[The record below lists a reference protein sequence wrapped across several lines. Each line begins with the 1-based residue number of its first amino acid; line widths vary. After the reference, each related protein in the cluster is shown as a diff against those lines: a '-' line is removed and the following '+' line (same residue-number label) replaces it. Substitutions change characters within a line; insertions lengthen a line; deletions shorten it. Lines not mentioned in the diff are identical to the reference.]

1 MNWTTDHPS
10 KEGWYWLHLD
20 NEEKQIVIVYVLSAE
35 RMVSVG
41 TETEG
46 QPSLQKGVWFGPLEP
61 PPFEERESQ
70 P

>member
-1 MNWTTDHPS
+1 MNWTTDHPTQ
-10 KEGWYWLHLD
+10 EGWYWLHLD
-20 NEEKQIVIVYVLSAE
+20 NEKKQIVIVYVLSAD

-46 QPSLQKGVWFGPLEP
+46 QPSLQKGVWYGPLEP
-61 PPFEERESQ
+61 PAFKERESQ

>member
-1 MNWTTDHPS
+1 MNWTTECPK

>member
-1 MNWTTDHPS
+1 MNWTTDHPT
-10 KEGWYWLHLD
+10 KEGWYWLQLD

-41 TETEG
+41 TETESR
-46 QPSLQKGVWFGPLEP
+46 PSLQKGVWFGPLEP
-61 PPFEERESQ
+61 TPFEERESQ

>member
-1 MNWTTDHPS
+1 MNWTTEHPT

-20 NEEKQIVIVYVLSAE
+20 NEEKQILIVYVIDME
-35 RMVSVG
+35 RMVAVG
-41 TETEG
+41 TEIESK
-46 QPSLQKGVWFGPLEP
+46 PSLQKGTWFGPLEA